1 MLIVQP
7 NLTSQNIIDI
17 TNYINAYRAK
27 NQAPPIIWD
36 NTIASFSQNWSYY
49 MTSNNLFQHSGTPI
63 YGENISFFQ
72 GYGTDIMKLI
82 FLAIDGWY
90 NEISLYDFSN
100 PGFSDA
106 TGHFTCLVW
115 LSTTSFGMGISINKN
130 TNKVYISFNSS
141 PPGNII
147 GEFQQNVLPLNS
159 NIPSPVPLPPIP
171 PVPIKTTNKN
181 MVIRQLLEIIN
192 EINYRYNPNSIIA
205 NLNTVIHE
213 IENSSPF

>member
-7 NLTSQNIIDI
+7 SLTSQNIIDI
-17 TNYINAYRAK
+17 TNYVNAYRAR
-27 NQAPPIIWD
+27 NQAPPITWND
-36 NTIASFSQNWSYY
+36 TIASFAQNWSYF
-49 MTSNNLFQHSGTPI
+49 MTSNNLFQHSGTPL
-63 YGENISFFQ
+63 YGENISYFE
-72 GYGTDIMKLI
+72 GYGTDPMKLI

-100 PGFSDA
+100 PGFSDT

-130 TNKVYISFNSS
+130 TGRAYISFNTS

-147 GEFQQNVLPLNS
+147 GEFQQNVLPLTPPLP
-159 NIPSPVPLPPIP
+159 IPVPPI
-171 PVPIKTTNKN
+171 PIKTTNKQL
-181 MVIRQLLEIIN
+181 VISQLLNIIN
-192 EINYRYNPNSIIA
+192 EINSRYDPNAVIA
-205 NLNTVIHE
+205 DINIVIQE